1 MTADSPG
8 TGVATSSRRRFLAAC
23 AGIAGGAL
31 GGCLT
36 RVDGSN
42 GDGLSGTITI
52 SGSSTVFPLMSAM
65 AEEFRRENPEV
76 RIDISRTGSGGGFSN
91 FFCVGDTH
99 FNNASREIQPEEE
112 SLCADNGVEPVEL
125 QVATDALTVIVN
137 NGAEFVDCVTVEEL
151 SQIWGVDAV
160 ERWSDVREGGPDAE
174 IQRYGAA
181 ETSGTFDY
189 FTEAVNGEEGAHTDD
204 YQATERDNDIV
215 TGVRGS
221 QYAFGYFGF
230 SYYYNNP
237 DQVKALEIDH
247 GDSGCVPPALDT
259 AAAGEYTPLSRPLFT
274 YPAKSALALEHVA
287 EFARFVVEQSGNE
300 ELVADAIGYVPLT
313 DEQIT
318 EQRERL
324 ETAISEAQQ
333 R

>member
-8 TGVATSSRRRFLAAC
+8 RGVATSTRRRFLVAG

-42 GDGLSGTITI
+42 GDGLSGMITI

-65 AEEFRRENPEV
+65 AEEFRREHPDV
-76 RIDISRTGSGGGFSN
+76 RVDISRTGSGGGFSN
-91 FFCVGDTH
+91 FFCVGNTH

-112 SLCADNGVEPVEL
+112 ELCADNGVEPVEL

-137 NGAEFVDCVTVEEL
+137 NEADFVDCVTVEEL
-151 SQIWGVDAV
+151 SDIWGVDAV
-160 ERWSDVREGGPDAE
+160 ERWSNVREEWPDAE

-189 FTEAVNGEEGAHTDD
+189 FTEAINGEEGAHTDD

-221 QYAFGYFGF
+221 RFAIGYFGF

-237 DQVKALEIDH
+237 DSVKALEIDDG
-247 GDSGCVPPALDT
+247 GDGCVPPNLET

-274 YPAKSALALEHVA
+274 YPAKAALAEEHVA

-300 ELVADAIGYVPLT
+300 ELVADAIGYVPLS
-313 DEQIT
+313 DEQVA
-318 EQRERL
+318 EQSERL
-324 ETAISEAQQ
+324 ETAIAEAQD